1 MRNRI
6 IPPLLALLA
15 ALLPGVPVAGQ
26 QPDPPSG
33 PPPEFVDGVLE
44 FLNDPGTTRLNGRT
58 RLAAGQTLMGAVG
71 ALGGDLI
78 VAGRID
84 GDLVLVNGDLLV
96 EEGGSITG
104 DVLIVGGRVV
114 TAPGGSLPGEV
125 QVMPDRLRLVARG
138 DEVILTPASSAS
150 RRGLY
155 LGGARITVRS
165 GTAYN
170 RVEGLPVLF
179 GPVFRTSSRNPLRVE
194 ALGIWR
200 TEHDQTRDDLGFRFL
215 VDQTFGPPT
224 ARLGLGASVFSQVTP
239 IEDWRLG
246 DLEASM
252 STFVFHL
259 DYRDYFEERG
269 WNLFGRAQIPGTSA
283 EFSLEY
289 RNIDLT
295 TLPTGSP
302 WTLRRNDRPWRAQ
315 PLMPEGDL
323 ETLTAR
329 LVWDERNDPDDATD
343 GWYVDGRIT
352 RSIRGELRTSAG
364 VDDMLQSLGAAEDVD
379 EGFTTGFLE
388 FRRHAR
394 LSPDQDLALR
404 VVGAGSLDGDLPP
417 TPFQRT
423 LGGEGSL
430 PGFRLHELDC
440 GARSR
445 LINTVHRGTGEAE
458 PAYPRYGC
466 GRVALFQLQYRSRL
480 GIDLTG
486 GGNEAGFGG
495 GGGLLAGIDLNP
507 SWLLFFNAGRG
518 WSQEGDFPD
527 EPAVADIGAGL
538 MLGGLGAYWAYPLSG
553 DDRRVNFFLRLQRRF

>member
-1 MRNRI
+1 MRIRFT
-6 IPPLLALLA
+6 PPLLTAFA
-15 ALLPGVPVAGQ
+15 ALCIGLPGSGQ
-26 QPDPPSG
+26 QPDPPAG
-33 PPPEFVDGVLE
+33 PPPEFVDGVLA
-44 FLNDPGTTRLNGRT
+44 FLNDPATTRLNGRT
-58 RLAAGQTLMGAVG
+58 RLAPGQTLVGAVG
-71 ALGGDLI
+71 ALGGDLV
-78 VAGRID
+78 VAGRIE
-84 GDLVLVNGDLLV
+84 GDLVVVNGDLEV
-96 EEGGSITG
+96 EEGGRVTG
-104 DVLIVGGRVV
+104 DVLVVGGRIIS
-114 TAPGGSLPGEV
+114 APDGGLPGEV
-125 QVMPDRLRLVARG
+125 QIMPDRLRLVARG
-138 DEVILTPASSAS
+138 DEVILTPASSAG

-170 RVEGLPVLF
+170 RVEGLPILF

-239 IEDWRLG
+239 VEDWRLG
-246 DLEASM
+246 NLEASM
-252 STFVFHL
+252 SAFIFHL

-269 WNLFGRAQIPGTSA
+269 WSAFARSQIPGTSA

-289 RNIDLT
+289 RNIDMT
-295 TLPTGSP
+295 SLPTGSP

-315 PLMPEGDL
+315 PLMPVGDL

-352 RSIRGELRTSAG
+352 RGVGGELRTSLG
-364 VDDMLQSLGAAEDVD
+364 VDESLMPIGPPTEVD
-379 EGFTTGFLE
+379 ETFTTGFIE

-394 LSPDQDLALR
+394 LSPNQDLALR

-417 TPFQRT
+417 APFQRT
-423 LGGEGSL
+423 LGGEGTL

-440 GARSR
+440 GARSE
-445 LINTVHRGTGEAE
+445 LISTVHRGTGEAE
-458 PAYPRYGC
+458 PTYPRYGC

-486 GGNEAGFGG
+486 GGNEAGFTG
-495 GGGLLAGIDLNP
+495 GGGLLAGVDLNP

-518 WSQEGDFPD
+518 WSQQGDFPD
-527 EPAVADIGAGL
+527 ERSVADIGAGV